1 MDEHWF
7 PMRAAEGP
15 LPSGAALPARAGDRV
30 DPAGSSGTAPIDL
43 KRLREV
49 AGEFEGEFVRLFLS
63 AMRRT
68 VPKTEVFGKRGSA
81 EGIWEELMDR
91 ELAESAGRRST
102 LGLADLVVR
111 ALSPRAGRQGAG
123 GATASGSGFLDLAR
137 QSDPTSLVP
146 VTSGLGHPISLAGTE
161 RASRAARLPAV
172 QATSRMRPAEGPPAR
187 APGVKSEGAAG
198 AGSDSP
204 GARQLEATGPLDL
217 RLLDRLRAHDGPV
230 MRAAREL
237 GLEPNLVRA
246 VMTAESSARRLARS
260 SRGALGLMQ
269 LMPETARE
277 LGVKNP
283 WDPDENLR
291 AGARYLKSM
300 LERFGG
306 DLQLAL
312 AGYNAGPA
320 TVERYGQVPPYTETR
335 SFVRRVL
342 ELRELLGR
350 VFPDG

>member
-1 MDEHWF
+1 
-7 PMRAAEGP
+7 
-15 LPSGAALPARAGDRV
+15 
-30 DPAGSSGTAPIDL
+30 
-43 KRLREV
+43 
-49 AGEFEGEFVRLFLS
+49 
-63 AMRRT
+63 
-68 VPKTEVFGKRGSA
+68 
-81 EGIWEELMDR
+81 
-91 ELAESAGRRST
+91 
-102 LGLADLVVR
+102 
-111 ALSPRAGRQGAG
+111 
-123 GATASGSGFLDLAR
+123 
-137 QSDPTSLVP
+137 
-146 VTSGLGHPISLAGTE
+146 
-161 RASRAARLPAV
+161 
-172 QATSRMRPAEGPPAR
+172 
-187 APGVKSEGAAG
+187 
-198 AGSDSP
+198 
-204 GARQLEATGPLDL
+204 
-217 RLLDRLRAHDGPV
+217 

-237 GLEPNLVRA
+237 GLEPNLVLA

-260 SRGALGLMQ
+260 SKGALGLMQ
-269 LMPETARE
+269 LMPGTARE